1 VNANEA
7 IMLCR
12 FVKAACPQQAI
23 DEYTPDA
30 WLILLEPFRYE
41 DCKQAAVELARAE
54 PFVAPAEI
62 IAKVKAI
69 RSKRIQ
75 DFGPFDPPD
84 GITDY
89 HKWLGDT
96 RRAIADGELTP
107 NVRPINKAEQD
118 RVMRA
123 IEGVFPRIPDDTD
136 PLVETEGD
144 VA

>member
-54 PFVAPAEI
+54 PF
-62 IAKVKAI
+62 
-69 RSKRIQ
+69 
-75 DFGPFDPPD
+75 
-84 GITDY
+84 
-89 HKWLGDT
+89 
-96 RRAIADGELTP
+96 
-107 NVRPINKAEQD
+107 
-118 RVMRA
+118 
-123 IEGVFPRIPDDTD
+123 FPRIPDDTD